1 MNRKWKERNPH
12 EDDRAKHFNM
22 SMALLSSIVELAKRT
37 HVSDIHLHADT
48 PIYIRENGQM
58 QQTSLR
64 VSSAEMTQLLHQ
76 LCDAAIWAK
85 IEGNNEA
92 DFACEAQGVRF
103 RANLLNS
110 SHGRGLILRVLTS
123 EIPEMEQLG
132 LPVPAFDVLNAH
144 DGLVL
149 VTGQT
154 GSGKSTTLAA
164 MIHRIN
170 RARKV
175 AIYTLEDPIEIR
187 HHHLNSIIVQ
197 REVGTHTNSFAV
209 GLKHILR
216 QDPDIILLG
225 ELRDFETIS
234 AALTAAETGHLV
246 CASLHTRNAADSI
259 NRIIDV
265 FPETQQAQAREQLAS
280 ALRLVLSQRLLPAIG
295 GGRKAAFEVLVNTP
309 AVANII
315 REAKT
320 TQLSSVMQT
329 NAALGMI
336 TMETAIQMLKDA
348 GQITADN
355 GHDVFAGGT
364 L

>member
-1 MNRKWKERNPH
+1 M
-12 EDDRAKHFNM
+12 
-22 SMALLSSIVELAKRT
+22 
-37 HVSDIHLHADT
+37 
-48 PIYIRENGQM
+48 
-58 QQTSLR
+58 
-64 VSSAEMTQLLHQ
+64 
-76 LCDAAIWAK
+76 
-85 IEGNNEA
+85 
-92 DFACEAQGVRF
+92 
-103 RANLLNS
+103 
-110 SHGRGLILRVLTS
+110 
-123 EIPEMEQLG
+123 
-132 LPVPAFDVLNAH
+132 
-144 DGLVL
+144 
-149 VTGQT
+149 
-154 GSGKSTTLAA
+154 
-164 MIHRIN
+164 
-170 RARKV
+170 
-175 AIYTLEDPIEIR
+175 
-187 HHHLNSIIVQ
+187 Q
-197 REVGTHTNSFAV
+197 REVGTHTDSFAV

-295 GGRKAAFEVLVNTP
+295 GGRRAAFEVLVNTP

-336 TMETAIQMLKDA
+336 TMETAIQKLKDT

-355 GHDVFAGGT
+355 GDDIFAGGT